1 MEDFNVLYV
10 DDDRDYLKMVRFL
23 FENEGVSAC
32 FAESGSGALTAFR
45 EKPFDMIITDLNM
58 PNMDGL
64 ELARNIRKL
73 NTKVPII
80 MITGSSVHQ
89 HKLMDKDTQISSVL
103 AKPVNIKNLLSL
115 VREER
120 EKKNVRFSTAG
131 GKIKTSFLEYGHWL
145 CPKCR
150 SHYHGWSPYNICSL
164 CGGNEYEGFIQSA

>member
-23 FENEGVSAC
+23 FENAGISAC
-32 FAESGSGALTAFR
+32 FAESGSVALAAFR

-131 GKIKTSFLEYGHWL
+131 GKIKARLLGYGYWL
-145 CPKCR
+145 CPRCHSR
-150 SHYHGWSPYNICSL
+150 YQGWSPFNICSK
-164 CGGNEYEGFIQSA
+164 CNQNDYEFHLMA